1 MTIYVWGAIAVV
13 ILTLAAL
20 IRRYDTKLVLLIAGL
35 AMCCLSMNPMAAFQ
49 QFDKSMTNSALII
62 SICSSMG
69 FAACVTMTK
78 CDLHLVSLLTKP
90 LNKLG
95 ILLLP
100 CCMIVTGIAS
110 VAIGSLAGLCA
121 AIGPTL
127 VGLMIRAG
135 FRPAMAAAVIISSTL
150 PNYWSPGSTDNIY
163 VAKLANIPVMDMVT
177 YVAPT
182 TLILSALSIV
192 FVMIVCLLFK
202 DYRKE
207 GFGSTGVHPGEDIQK
222 KLPDLPEKPNLLMA
236 FAPLLPVVLLFV
248 ISLCFPGVKMSVA
261 TAMLMGLI
269 YVMIVTRLN
278 PQQLCSKFFDGM
290 GSGYGSILGLIIAAG
305 VFAAG
310 LKSCGLIS
318 LFIDYLKN
326 SSDVAKLGASFGPY
340 LLGIITGSGERRR
353 VRLQRIRHAARP
365 RVRHED
371 RGPRLH
377 RLRLRHARPRLVS
390 ARRRRHPDRRHR
402 RRLSA
407 RRRQALHP
415 RHALHDRRALLP
427 RLTNALSPSG
437 APPCGRDLKSEKPR
451 AVLRTGLSFWS
462 FAFLFFSGP
471 SLLRR

>member
-290 GSGYGSILGLIIAAG
+290 GRGYASIIGIIIAAG

-310 LKSCGLIS
+310 LRACGV
-318 LFIDYLKN
+318 IDAFVNYLTHAN
-326 SSDVAKLGASFGPY
+326 EVAKLGAALGPY
-340 LLGIITGSGERRR
+340 LMAIVTGSGDAATFAFNEA
-353 VRLQRIRHAARP
+353 VTPHAAQFGMSI
-365 RVRHED
+365 D
-371 RGPRLH
+371 SLGYL
-377 RLRLRHARPRLVS
+377 AAIS
-390 ARRRRHPDRRHR
+390 GNFG
-402 RRLSA
+402 RLS
-407 RRRQALHP
+407 
-415 RHALHDRRALLP
+415 
-427 RLTNALSPSG
+427 SPLAGGMIIAAGLAGVSPFEIVKRT
-437 APPCGRDLKSEKPR
+437 APVMFICLVG
-451 AVLRTGLSFWS
+451 VY
-462 FAFLFFSGP
+462 FLG
-471 SLLRR
+471 

>member
-121 AIGPTL
+121 AIG
-127 VGLMIRAG
+127 
-135 FRPAMAAAVIISSTL
+135 
-150 PNYWSPGSTDNIY
+150 
-163 VAKLANIPVMDMVT
+163 
-177 YVAPT
+177 PT

-340 LLGIITGSGERRR
+340 LLGIITGSGNAAAFAFNES
-353 VRLQRIRHAARP
+353 VTPHALEFGMKI
-365 RVRHED
+365 ED
-371 RGPRLH
+371 LGFI
-377 RLRLRHARPRLVS
+377 ACVS
-390 ARRRRHPDRRHR
+390 ATLGRVSSPLAAGVILIAGIAGASPLDVVKRSIPVM
-402 RRLSA
+402 LCTIG
-407 RRRQALHP
+407 ALY
-415 RHALHDRRALLP
+415 
-427 RLTNALSPSG
+427 
-437 APPCGRDLKSEKPR
+437 
-451 AVLRTGLSFWS
+451 
-462 FAFLFFSGP
+462 FLV
-471 SLLRR
+471 

>member
-290 GSGYGSILGLIIAAG
+290 GSGSIL
-305 VFAAG
+305 
-310 LKSCGLIS
+310 GLIS

-340 LLGIITGSGERRR
+340 LLGIITGSGNAAAFAFNES
-353 VRLQRIRHAARP
+353 VTPHALEFGMKI
-365 RVRHED
+365 ED
-371 RGPRLH
+371 LGFI
-377 RLRLRHARPRLVS
+377 ACVS
-390 ARRRRHPDRRHR
+390 ATLGRVSSPLAAGVILIAGIAGASPLDVVKRSIPVM
-402 RRLSA
+402 LCTIG
-407 RRRQALHP
+407 ALY
-415 RHALHDRRALLP
+415 
-427 RLTNALSPSG
+427 
-437 APPCGRDLKSEKPR
+437 
-451 AVLRTGLSFWS
+451 
-462 FAFLFFSGP
+462 FLV
-471 SLLRR
+471 

>member
-290 GSGYGSILGLIIAAG
+290 GKGYGSILGIIIAAG
-305 VFAAG
+305 VFASG
-310 LKSCGLIS
+310 LRATGVID
-318 LFIDYLKN
+318 LFVNYLTHAN
-326 SSDVAKLGASFGPY
+326 EVAKIGGSVGPY
-340 LLGIITGSGERRR
+340 VFGVLTGSGDAAAFAFNEA
-353 VRLQRIRHAARP
+353 VTPHAAEFGMKIDGLGYLAMIAAGLGRMSSP
-365 RVRHED
+365 LAGGLILLSGIAGVSPIEVVKRTAPAAIITL
-371 RGPRLH
+371 GILYF
-377 RLRLRHARPRLVS
+377 LV
-390 ARRRRHPDRRHR
+390 
-402 RRLSA
+402 
-407 RRRQALHP
+407 
-415 RHALHDRRALLP
+415 
-427 RLTNALSPSG
+427 
-437 APPCGRDLKSEKPR
+437 
-451 AVLRTGLSFWS
+451 
-462 FAFLFFSGP
+462 
-471 SLLRR
+471 

>member
-290 GSGYGSILGLIIAAG
+290 GSGNAAAFAFNESVTPHALEFGMKIEDLGFIACVSATLGRVSSPLAAG
-305 VFAAG
+305 VILIAG
-310 LKSCGLIS
+310 I
-318 LFIDYLKN
+318 
-326 SSDVAKLGASFGPY
+326 AGASPLDVVKRSIPVMLCTIGALYF
-340 LLGIITGSGERRR
+340 
-353 VRLQRIRHAARP
+353 
-365 RVRHED
+365 
-371 RGPRLH
+371 
-377 RLRLRHARPRLVS
+377 LV
-390 ARRRRHPDRRHR
+390 
-402 RRLSA
+402 
-407 RRRQALHP
+407 
-415 RHALHDRRALLP
+415 
-427 RLTNALSPSG
+427 
-437 APPCGRDLKSEKPR
+437 
-451 AVLRTGLSFWS
+451 
-462 FAFLFFSGP
+462 
-471 SLLRR
+471 

>member
-1 MTIYVWGAIAVV
+1 MTIYVWCAIAVV

-20 IRRYDTKLVLLIAGL
+20 IRHYDTKLVLLIAGL

-236 FAPLLPVVLLFV
+236 FAPLLPV
-248 ISLCFPGVKMSVA
+248 
-261 TAMLMGLI
+261 

-340 LLGIITGSGERRR
+340 LLGIITGSGNAAAFAFNES
-353 VRLQRIRHAARP
+353 VTPHALEFGMKI
-365 RVRHED
+365 ED
-371 RGPRLH
+371 LGFI
-377 RLRLRHARPRLVS
+377 ACVS
-390 ARRRRHPDRRHR
+390 ATLGRVSSPLAAGVILIAGIAGASPLDVVKRSIPVM
-402 RRLSA
+402 LCTIG
-407 RRRQALHP
+407 ALY
-415 RHALHDRRALLP
+415 
-427 RLTNALSPSG
+427 
-437 APPCGRDLKSEKPR
+437 
-451 AVLRTGLSFWS
+451 
-462 FAFLFFSGP
+462 FLV
-471 SLLRR
+471 

>member
-305 VFAAG
+305 

-340 LLGIITGSGERRR
+340 LLGIITGSGNAAAFAFNES
-353 VRLQRIRHAARP
+353 VTPHALEFGMKI
-365 RVRHED
+365 ED
-371 RGPRLH
+371 LGFI
-377 RLRLRHARPRLVS
+377 ACVS
-390 ARRRRHPDRRHR
+390 ATLGRVSSPLRRRHPDRRHR
-402 RRLSA
+402 GRLSA

-451 AVLRTGLSFWS
+451 AVRTGLSFLS